1 MIKGI
6 YDAARS
12 LQEKMRNLEVV
23 ANNLANINTTGYKRQ
38 VPFSEVIS
46 KAGQATLNQY
56 TDYRQGETVQTSD
69 PLNMAIT
76 GNGFFVLQTENGL
89 KVTRNGSFKISQNG
103 FLVNQDGYKVM
114 GRNGAINIS
123 DFMLDKES
131 GIQISK
137 SGELRVGKND
147 VDSLMIVRLTDPQAA
162 LRDGGSNFDAGGSS
176 YQVADDS
183 QYVVQQGYLEE
194 SNVNPI
200 QEMQQMIQ
208 LNSDF
213 NSAHK
218 MINYLDRSLN
228 EANQIGKV

>member
-12 LQEKMRNLEVV
+12 LQEKMKNLEVV

-46 KAGQATLNQY
+46 KAGQVQLNQF
-56 TDYRQGETVQTSD
+56 TDYRQGENIQTAD
-69 PLNMAIT
+69 PMNAAIT

-89 KVTRNGSFKISQNG
+89 KVTRNGSFKISQDG

-114 GRNGAINIS
+114 GRNGAINLS
-123 DFMLDKES
+123 DFMLDNNS
-131 GIQISK
+131 NFQISK

-147 VDSLMIVRLTDPQAA
+147 VDSLMIVQLTDPQLA
-162 LRDGGSNFDAGGSS
+162 LRDSGSNFDAGGSS
-176 YQVADDS
+176 YKVADTS
-183 QYVVQQGYLEE
+183 QYQVEQGYLEQ

-218 MINYLDRSLN
+218 MINYLDKSLD
-228 EANQIGKV
+228 EANQIGRV